1 MVLLDALRVVALGIV
16 IGLPVALV
24 SMRLLTAQLHG
35 VAAADPVSIAVAVTV
50 LLASAVVA
58 VMLPAI
64 RAARVSPIVALR
76 AE

>member
-1 MVLLDALRVVALGIV
+1 
-16 IGLPVALV
+16 
-24 SMRLLTAQLHG
+24 MRLLTTQLHG

-50 LLASAVVA
+50 LVVSAVVA

-64 RAARVSPIVALR
+64 RAARVSPVVALR